1 MDRNGNTDPEI
12 TPGTPEPQAGAPV
25 DPDII
30 AGAAEAAA
38 ALLNR
43 EGGDQ

>member
-12 TPGTPEPQAGAPV
+12 TPGTPDHQAGASV

-38 ALLNR
+38 ALLDR
-43 EGGDQ
+43 EGGEQ